1 MLRRN
6 VAAALLAAVLALPVA
21 AAPVVIAPPESGKAD
36 AALNAVVNTL
46 VTAAEAQDFA
56 PFEAVLTPEA
66 TASFGGDYGPEG
78 FKRAYGIGEAGSP
91 FWPEFLKAARLG
103 GVFLED
109 DLYTLPYT
117 AGDLPETADPY
128 LSVIAIGD
136 KTLLY
141 AEPTEGA
148 AVIADVTHQLLE
160 QIDIEPAD
168 LERTGPDYVHVKAD
182 AGTGYVKISEVRS
195 PIDYRAVFQK
205 IDGAWKLVAF
215 VAGD

>member
-78 FKRAYGIGEAGSP
+78 FKRAYGIGGLAHPSGRN
-91 FWPEFLKAARLG
+91 F
-103 GVFLED
+103 
-109 DLYTLPYT
+109 
-117 AGDLPETADPY
+117 
-128 LSVIAIGD
+128 
-136 KTLLY
+136 
-141 AEPTEGA
+141 
-148 AVIADVTHQLLE
+148 
-160 QIDIEPAD
+160 
-168 LERTGPDYVHVKAD
+168 
-182 AGTGYVKISEVRS
+182 
-195 PIDYRAVFQK
+195 
-205 IDGAWKLVAF
+205 
-215 VAGD
+215 